1 MSDNIRNRSG
11 WTVVAAAF
19 SLNLVFGVLYAWSVM
34 GKALVGQLGWSKTD
48 AALPFTVSSVAFA
61 ITMIFAGRLQDKA
74 GPRITIVL
82 GGIMLGLGLALSG
95 LVDSPMMMLV
105 TFGIVGGMGIGLGYS
120 ATTPPALKWFPPNK
134 KGLIAGLVVS
144 GVGLAPVYISP
155 LTAWLL
161 KIGSISSTFYILGF
175 GTLIIVLALSLLLKN
190 PPVVAAQRDPHG
202 ASTAATPVAPRREVD
217 WPEMLKS
224 LQFWL
229 LWITMAL
236 TASAGLMVI
245 AHLATIAD
253 KQAAMKWGFMAVAM
267 LALFNSSG
275 RLVAGFFS
283 DKLGRSRTMILFFV
297 LQAVNMFLFRY
308 YTTPGLL
315 LFGAAFTGVCYGTI
329 FPLFPATTA
338 DYYGI
343 KNLGVNYGF
352 VFTAFGVAG
361 TLGPIMAGKIA
372 DKTGSY
378 NMAYIVCG
386 IMLLAGAGLALML
399 RTPKLKDL
407 PPSNA

>member
-1 MSDNIRNRSG
+1 M
-11 WTVVAAAF
+11 
-19 SLNLVFGVLYAWSVM
+19 
-34 GKALVGQLGWSKTD
+34 
-48 AALPFTVSSVAFA
+48 
-61 ITMIFAGRLQDKA
+61 
-74 GPRITIVL
+74 
-82 GGIMLGLGLALSG
+82 
-95 LVDSPMMMLV
+95 
-105 TFGIVGGMGIGLGYS
+105 
-120 ATTPPALKWFPPNK
+120 
-134 KGLIAGLVVS
+134 
-144 GVGLAPVYISP
+144 
-155 LTAWLL
+155 
-161 KIGSISSTFYILGF
+161 IGS
-175 GTLIIVLALSLLLKN
+175 
-190 PPVVAAQRDPHG
+190 P
-202 ASTAATPVAPRREVD
+202 
-217 WPEMLKS
+217 
-224 LQFWL
+224 QFWL
-229 LWITMAL
+229 LWLTMAL

-283 DKLGRSRTMILFFV
+283 DKLGRSRTMVLFFV

-308 YTTPGLL
+308 YTTPSLL

-338 DYYGI
+338 DFYGM

-361 TLGPIMAGKIA
+361 TVGPIMAGKIA

-378 NMAYIVCG
+378 NTAYIVCG
-386 IMLLAGAGLALML
+386 IMLLVGAGLALML

-407 PPSNA
+407 PSSGS

>member
-19 SLNLVFGVLYAWSVM
+19 SLNLVFGVLYAWSVI
-34 GKALVGQLGWSKTD
+34 GKALVKDLEWSRTD

-74 GPRITIVL
+74 GPRITIIL

-95 LVDSPMMMLV
+95 LALTPMMLLV
-105 TFGIVGGMGIGLGYS
+105 TFGIIGGMGIGLGYS
-120 ATTPPALKWFPPNK
+120 ATTPPALKWFPPTK

-161 KIGSISSTFYILGF
+161 KIGGISKTFFVLGV
-175 GTLIIVLALSLLLKN
+175 GTLVIVLCLSLLLKN
-190 PPVVAAQRDPHG
+190 PPPGFALKTPQATASGAPAISARRD
-202 ASTAATPVAPRREVD
+202 VD
-217 WPEMLKS
+217 WSEMIGS
-224 LQFWL
+224 PQFWL
-229 LWITMAL
+229 LWLTMAL

-283 DKLGRSRTMILFFV
+283 DKLGRSRTMVLFFV

-308 YTTPGLL
+308 YTTPSLL

-338 DYYGI
+338 DFYGM

-361 TLGPIMAGKIA
+361 TVGPIMAGKIA

-378 NMAYIVCG
+378 NTAYIVCG
-386 IMLLAGAGLALML
+386 IMLLVGAGLALML

-407 PPSNA
+407 PSSGS